1 MSKSKRPRLTLM
13 EARSSRTAD
22 LVDRLVDAPNTTA
35 GSIIRQLPREQLDL
49 ALLHIVSSVDE
60 RWRVRKP
67 LPLPASDEETEIARR
82 KIADWLAEHPEAIV
96 PASLALGDAVKAWD
110 PRPRLDI
117 RDTPHTPPADA
128 A

>member
-1 MSKSKRPRLTLM
+1 MTKPPKRPRLTLL
-13 EARSSRTAD
+13 EAKSSRTAD

-67 LPLPASDEETEIARR
+67 VPLPPSDEETEKMRR
-82 KIADWLAEHPEAIV
+82 KIAAILEANPEAIV
-96 PASLALGDAVKAWD
+96 PATLAISDATAAHD
-110 PRPRLDI
+110 PRR
-117 RDTPHTPPADA
+117 RDA